1 MNFMRISTC
10 WNMSKDKKHYEN
22 DEDELECYGFFMKSK
37 ARVTKYDD
45 QSKQQD
51 HLLLE
56 GRPVRI
62 LGGMST
68 QEFGTEVQCETQ
80 RWFDPC

>member
-1 MNFMRISTC
+1 MRISTC
-10 WNMSKDKKHYEN
+10 WNSSKDNTRSITKMMKTN
-22 DEDELECYGFFMKSK
+22 WNVMGSLEKSK
-37 ARVTKYDD
+37 ARVTEHDD

-68 QEFGTEVQCETQ
+68 EEFGTEVQCETQ
-80 RWFDPC
+80 WWFDPC